1 MKITKSQLKQ
11 IIKEELEAAME
22 EGLKDFLNP
31 DPEELDRRRELADMS
46 DEEFEASKDEE
57 HITAHGGLASDEEIP
72 GADEQAKEAE
82 WYSRKGPSSKKRER
96 DKAVRDRRKENK

>member
-1 MKITKSQLKQ
+1 MKITKRQLKR

-46 DEEFEASKDEE
+46 DEEFEA
-57 HITAHGGLASDEEIP
+57 IQG
-72 GADEQAKEAE
+72 
-82 WYSRKGPSSKKRER
+82 
-96 DKAVRDRRKENK
+96 

>member
-1 MKITKSQLKQ
+1 MKITKTQLKQ
-11 IIKEELEAAME
+11 IIKEELEAAMA

-31 DPEELDRRRELADMS
+31 EEEELDRRRELADMS
-46 DEEFEASKDEE
+46 DEEFKTSKDEE

-82 WYSRKGPSSKKRER
+82 WYSRKGPSWKKQQR
-96 DKAVRDRRKENK
+96 DKAVSDRREEN

>member
-1 MKITKSQLKQ
+1 MKITKPQLKQ
-11 IIKEELEAAME
+11 IIKEELESAME

-46 DEEFEASKDEE
+46 DEEFEEYERRSNLGAE
-57 HITAHGGLASDEEIP
+57 GGLASDEEIP
-72 GADEQAKEAE
+72 GATEQAKEAE
-82 WYSRKGPSSKKRER
+82 WYSSRGPSWKKRQR